1 MKKLFLLFSFA
12 YSITVNAQITQ
23 AFSLPQFSYGPFTTT
38 SLGEKFFRIN
48 SLYNSITDTTTIYNN
63 DGTFYRTINL
73 PTGYKIP
80 PDIYLSFLS
89 DKLFNS
95 DTLLE
100 FIGERSLGNAYS
112 ILSVINELGQITYS
126 FSDTAYLG
134 SQTNLLTI
142 NNKFHLHYQGR
153 DFRQY
158 YYSLP
163 GSLPCNQCNFVSGL
177 LEPSKG
183 GEISELKV
191 FPNPFNSSLEINY
204 VLLTHED
211 NPRIILTDV
220 LGRELKSFPLN
231 NQTDKIT
238 LSTSDLPKGTII
250 VSLLSSGQNV
260 ISKKVIKID

>member
-12 YSITVNAQITQ
+12 YSITVNAQITP
-23 AFSLPQFSYGPFTTT
+23 AFSLPLYSYGPFTTT
-38 SLGEKFFRIN
+38 SLGEKFFSIN
-48 SLYNSITDTTTIYNN
+48 SLYNSTTDTISIYNN
-63 DGTFYRTINL
+63 DGTYYRTVNL
-73 PTGYKIP
+73 PNGYKVP
-80 PDIYLSFLS
+80 SDYHSFLS
-89 DKLFNS
+89 DKLFNA

-100 FIGERSLGNAYS
+100 ILGERSLGSANS

-126 FSDTAYLG
+126 FSDTAYSG

-158 YYSLP
+158 YYLLP

-204 VLLTHED
+204 ALKTHED

-220 LGRELKSFPLN
+220 LGRELKSFPLY

>member
-1 MKKLFLLFSFA
+1 M
-12 YSITVNAQITQ
+12 VNAQITP
-23 AFSLPQFSYGPFTTT
+23 AFSLPVYSYGPFTTT
-38 SLGEKFFRIN
+38 SLGEKFFSIN

-80 PDIYLSFLS
+80 PNIYRSFLS

-100 FIGERSLGNAYS
+100 FLGERSLGNAYS
-112 ILSVINELGQITYS
+112 ILSVINELGQVTFS
-126 FSDTAYLG
+126 FPDTATTG
-134 SQTNLLTI
+134 TQMINLRTI
-142 NNKFHLHYQGR
+142 NNKFHLQYPGR
-153 DFRQY
+153 DPRLY
-158 YYSLP
+158 YYLLP

-220 LGRELKSFPLN
+220 LGRELKSLPLN

>member
-1 MKKLFLLFSFA
+1 M
-12 YSITVNAQITQ
+12 VNAQITP
-23 AFSLPQFSYGPFTTT
+23 AFSLPLYSYGPFTTT
-38 SLGEKFFRIN
+38 SLGEKFFSIN
-48 SLYNSITDTTTIYNN
+48 SLYTSTTDTATIYNN
-63 DGTFYRTINL
+63 DGTLYRTINL
-73 PTGYKIP
+73 PAGYKLQPAIN
-80 PDIYLSFLS
+80 ISCLS

-100 FIGERSLGNAYS
+100 FLGVRDLGFGGSAN
-112 ILSVINELGQITYS
+112 ILSVINELGQIT
-126 FSDTAYLG
+126 FTFPDTAG
-134 SQTNLLTI
+134 FIASSQKLLAI

-220 LGRELKSFPLN
+220 LGRELKSLPLN